1 MNNQLEKV
9 MNIIKQSE
17 EIDKELGFDIPI
29 QPTEHIAS
37 EGQVTQIAFM
47 PSKIGMRANSAS
59 IAGRSD
65 MAASQKK
72 FYDAGIDESESQK
85 VNLDERRPLDYQSV

>member
-1 MNNQLEKV
+1 
-9 MNIIKQSE
+9 
-17 EIDKELGFDIPI
+17 
-29 QPTEHIAS
+29 
-37 EGQVTQIAFM
+37 M